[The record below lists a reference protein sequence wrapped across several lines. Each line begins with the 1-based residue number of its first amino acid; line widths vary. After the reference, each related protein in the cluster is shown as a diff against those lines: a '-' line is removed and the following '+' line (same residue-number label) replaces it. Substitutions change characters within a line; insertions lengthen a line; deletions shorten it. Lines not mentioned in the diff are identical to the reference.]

1 MTSILHRISS
11 WWASSLLLLC
21 AAGTVATA
29 CSDDDPP
36 AMKPKLPGGGAE
48 NVRTIRHRGGQTQSY
63 DWTFTYSDGR
73 LVQAN
78 GTVRDPNAAIDGT
91 FSYTSKLSF
100 HHDGV
105 SVYNSSGEKTQITL
119 NSEGYIEKMTVNRNI
134 YKFYYRDG
142 HLAEWEK
149 TIFENSFGQA
159 QQYTSSGRFTY
170 SNGNITGIEYR
181 EAGAEPVSLTL
192 VPSELPNINGLLP
205 EAISKELGC
214 LGLEHLYYAGLM
226 GQPTVNLVKS
236 ISASYPSQPDK
247 NYTINFEYSNRNG
260 NTDLC
265 NYHTPEGQVASVNY
279 EY

>member
-1 MTSILHRISS
+1 MATILQHISS
-11 WWASSLLLLC
+11 WWSSTLLTVC
-21 AAGTVATA
+21 MAGIAVTS

-36 AMKPKLPGGGAE
+36 AMRPKLPGNGAG

-63 DWTFTYSDGR
+63 DWTFSYSDGR
-73 LVQAN
+73 LVEAS
-78 GTVRDPNAAIDGT
+78 GIVRDPNTTIDGS
-91 FSYTSKLSF
+91 FAYTSKLGYR
-100 HHDGV
+100 HDGV
-105 SVYNSSGEKTQITL
+105 DVYNSSGEKTAVTL
-119 NSEGYIEKMTVNRNI
+119 NADGYIERMTVNRNI
-134 YKFYYRDG
+134 YRFYYRDG

-170 SNGNITGIEYR
+170 TNGNITGIEYK

-192 VPSELPNINGLLP
+192 QPADLLNSNGLLP

-214 LGLEHLYYAGLM
+214 LGLEHLYYAGLL
-226 GQPTVNLVKS
+226 GLPTKNLVKS

-247 NYTINFEYSNRNG
+247 NYTIHFEYSTRNG